1 MAKFLGRARTVD
13 ELIEMIKPYSGFN
26 ILLDDCFYASPE
38 VEIFCNEEEKTIEF
52 N

>member
-1 MAKFLGRARTVD
+1 MTKFLGRARTVD

-26 ILLDDCFYASPE
+26 IFLEGCNYGSPE
-38 VEIFCNEEEKTIEF
+38 VEVFLDEEEKTIEL